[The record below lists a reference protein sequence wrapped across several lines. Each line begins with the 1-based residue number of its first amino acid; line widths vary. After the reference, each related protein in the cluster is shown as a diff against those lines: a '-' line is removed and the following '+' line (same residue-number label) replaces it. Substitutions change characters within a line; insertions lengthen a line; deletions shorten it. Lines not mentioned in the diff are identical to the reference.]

1 MRQPLITQFVL
12 EVAGNSV
19 QQLCGTGSE
28 VGYRVSEFINLES
41 VAGFH
46 HLQLARERAVDI
58 DARLKRFNAKVLCC
72 NNLGVVNVVKAIH
85 RLDVGT
91 ASHHLDGLAHS
102 GILAGMSITEDH
114 HYGYRHCHYC
124 EQQASHGDVIVRY
137 PSKEDY
143 FKNPNCDFVFNDDI
157 DTLMTQV
164 PYSHKEL
171 LPFLHL
177 VNSHKT
183 LFIGTYGALSDKDRE
198 KNLQKILD
206 LYYKISDISYRDVN
220 FCSETL
226 DDSYFSAIKIK
237 SKDEKVLRKTLTLHR
252 YNS

>member
-1 MRQPLITQFVL
+1 MENKYLEKMFEEFKMAYGISDTFDNFVKYEDMFIEWVKSKRKAAAIYVQL
-12 EVAGNSV
+12 FDYMNYYGEIQRHNMAEFGKGVFDTVAIEMANHTS
-19 QQLCGTGSE
+19 
-28 VGYRVSEFINLES
+28 
-41 VAGFH
+41 
-46 HLQLARERAVDI
+46 HLPIVISPYAQTIKKD
-58 DARLKRFNAKVLCC
+58 
-72 NNLGVVNVVKAIH
+72 
-85 RLDVGT
+85 
-91 ASHHLDGLAHS
+91 S
-102 GILAGMSITEDH
+102 GILAFTGELVLLND
-114 HYGYRHCHYC
+114 
-124 EQQASHGDVIVRY
+124 GDVIVRY

-237 SKDEKVLRKTLTLHR
+237 SKDETDLRKTLTLHR